1 MSAHPSTAIN
11 ISNLNGIEIIVGDNM
26 NIPNASNIFA
36 TTRSKI
42 INGTNMMK
50 LISNDVFNSLII

>member
-36 TTRSKI
+36 TTRCKI
-42 INGTNMMK
+42 INGTNMRK
-50 LISNDVFNSLII
+50 LISNDVG